1 MQMKLRFAT
10 ALCVGLMICGI
21 GLAQTAQPPSSQT
34 DQPPILNRSTPP
46 PAANSP
52 AAKSPAAPS
61 PQTDQ
66 PPVLTHGAPASNSTA
81 ASLSS
86 QPVVKTT
93 KPATNAPPPIPAGTT
108 LRVQLN
114 TTLTDATNKTGDK
127 FTGSIID
134 PVMSNGRE
142 ILPKWS
148 TVYGHIAFL
157 KPSGR
162 MFGKAQMRLVI
173 DSIATP
179 DGVVYPLDGT
189 LEQAQGGVCAHASQV
204 GKTKADDEGTI
215 TGCGKSKK
223 KALEAAGIVGGMG
236 AGVGASIGM
245 GKVLECDYYG
255 YCPPGGSGMGT
266 DIMYGAGIGATTA
279 LVYSLFKHERHI
291 VLVQGNLLTFI
302 VDRTTMADK
311 TPPAGTTASAGAN

>member
-1 MQMKLRFAT
+1 MKRAAT
-10 ALCVGLMICGI
+10 LATVVCFGLMACGI
-21 GLAQTAQPPSSQT
+21 SLAQSSSASQAGTESAAQTSAPPSSQT
-34 DQPPILNRSTPP
+34 DQPPVLVRG
-46 PAANSP
+46 
-52 AAKSPAAPS
+52 APS
-61 PQTDQ
+61 APSSSAAVA
-66 PPVLTHGAPASNSTA
+66 PPG
-81 ASLSS
+81 
-86 QPVVKTT
+86 QPVVKAQTP
-93 KPATNAPPPIPAGTT
+93 PASNTPPPIPAGTT

-127 FTGSIID
+127 FTGSIMD
-134 PVMSNGRE
+134 PVMASGKDV
-142 ILPKWS
+142 LPKYS

-162 MFGKAQMRLVI
+162 VMGKAQMRLVI
-173 DSIATP
+173 DKIATP
-179 DGVVYPLDGT
+179 DGVVYPLSGT
-189 LEQAQGGVCAHASQV
+189 LEQAQGGVCAHASNV
-204 GKTKADDEGTI
+204 GKTKADEEGTI

-279 LVYSLFKHERHI
+279 LVYTLFKHERHI
-291 VLVQGNLLTFI
+291 VLVQGNLLTFV

-311 TPPAGTTASAGAN
+311 VPPAATTATDGNSSE